1 MSTKRK
7 RAKKSSTKDTVAE
20 TVEAAADS
28 AALAAGETVVTSEE
42 GDGATTSVAL
52 EDLKIGYVVGL
63 TQEDRFVF
71 ELFGVSKG
79 LVELLGIHQHASK
92 RVNRIYDDQQMSG
105 DRLLHEV
112 GRAVAAIAQRI
123 DGFVGTPE
131 EEASVEAVV
140 ADKTSAADDSVA
152 TK

>member
-7 RAKKSSTKDTVAE
+7 RTKKPSTKDTVAE
-20 TVEAAADS
+20 TVEAAAE
-28 AALAAGETVVTSEE
+28 AVEVAVEATAGEE
-42 GDGATTSVAL
+42 GSPPSSVAL

-79 LVELLGIHQHASK
+79 LVELLGIHQHASRK
-92 RVNRIYDDQQMSG
+92 VERVYDDQQMSG

-112 GRAVAAIAQRI
+112 GRAVAAIAQRL
-123 DGFVGTPE
+123 DGALGTTE
-131 EEASVEAVV
+131 DIVV
-140 ADKTSAADDSVA
+140 P
-152 TK
+152 

>member
-7 RAKKSSTKDTVAE
+7 RTKKSSTTDTVAE
-20 TVEAAADS
+20 TVEAAAE
-28 AALAAGETVVTSEE
+28 AVEVAVEATAGEE
-42 GDGATTSVAL
+42 GSPPTSVAL

-79 LVELLGIHQHASK
+79 LVELLGIHQHASRK
-92 RVNRIYDDQQMSG
+92 VERVYDDQQMSG

-112 GRAVAAIAQRI
+112 GRAVAAIAQRL
-123 DGFVGTPE
+123 DGALGTTEDVVVPE
-131 EEASVEAVV
+131 QSVTEDTV
-140 ADKTSAADDSVA
+140 AAE
-152 TK
+152 

>member
-7 RAKKSSTKDTVAE
+7 RTKKPSTKDTVAE
-20 TVEAAADS
+20 TVEAAAE
-28 AALAAGETVVTSEE
+28 AVEVAVEATAGEE
-42 GDGATTSVAL
+42 GSPPSSVAL

-79 LVELLGIHQHASK
+79 LVELLGIHQHASRK
-92 RVNRIYDDQQMSG
+92 VERVYDDQQMSG

-112 GRAVAAIAQRI
+112 GRAVAAIAQRL
-123 DGFVGTPE
+123 DGALGTTEDIVVPE
-131 EEASVEAVV
+131 ESGTEDTV
-140 ADKTSAADDSVA
+140 AAE
-152 TK
+152 